1 MSCSSWYQYSVA
13 CPFASVHEKVTMLFR
28 AVKPSICSSLLR
40 SHSQGSHQAGSLGKH
55 SYFPRTTAQLP
66 HSTAWDAT
74 FQRAFPPPLAVSAG
88 QVPYLFAGLQVQRL
102 CIRSR
107 LTVLLTW
114 LLEFERTAKKEGEWS
129 VKQHRLK
136 NVSLLKATFLR

>member
-1 MSCSSWYQYSVA
+1 MSCSSCYQYSVA

-74 FQRAFPPPLAVSAG
+74 FPRAFPPPWL
-88 QVPYLFAGLQVQRL
+88 YLQGKSHTSLQAYRYRGFAYIPDSQFFSPGCWSLKELQK
-102 CIRSR
+102 
-107 LTVLLTW
+107 
-114 LLEFERTAKKEGEWS
+114 KKESG
-129 VKQHRLK
+129 
-136 NVSLLKATFLR
+136 VSSNID